1 MWQKSDNMVFQGFSC
16 STGGVLWAYN
26 VSKTKPPTSDWS
38 PVMTSMDGLC
48 SFGTSGEKGSATL
61 ILKLIFCAGKLSD
74 VMYVPPWAC
83 HRERRKQGRNRSP
96 IDRSHWSLPFWLAC
110 VGLFFL
116 PRFCALKTSYPL
128 HRYLACQFFPLHFWI
143 RFMVYTR

>member
-1 MWQKSDNMVFQGFSC
+1 MVER
-16 STGGVLWAYN
+16 
-26 VSKTKPPTSDWS
+26 
-38 PVMTSMDGLC
+38 TSM
-48 SFGTSGEKGSATL
+48 FGYSCM
-61 ILKLIFCAGKLSD
+61 I
-74 VMYVPPWAC
+74 PPQGVDRRGAC
-83 HRERRKQGRNRSP
+83 HRECRKQGRNRSP

-143 RFMVYTR
+143 RFMVYIR